1 MASAT
6 KYTNIYASYGAYY
19 GLYVEFV
26 ENSTSVANNT
36 SSITLSASL
45 SSQNRSGWSAGSN
58 STLTLYW
65 HDNRENYDRWV
76 SSISFSGVGVGE
88 TKTTSGTIDV
98 THNDDGSLS
107 GYAYVYFAKGGSSA
121 YAPASS
127 GLQTD
132 WTALTT
138 IARYPTLTNGS
149 NFTDIQN
156 PVYNISNPASL
167 YNIRVKIEAGGNTQ
181 LIIRDI
187 ASNYRGNYTL
197 ELTESERNT
206 LRALTPNSKTL
217 AVRETICAMS
227 GNTELNASYKDY
239 TMTIVNASPTFDSSY
254 LDSNST
260 TTAITGDNQQIIR
273 NQSTLE
279 IDVSN
284 ATAYKYATLSS
295 IKATING
302 TNYTAT
308 LSGGNA
314 TFNIGTLNVSTNTNA
329 VITLTDS
336 RGFTAT
342 QTLALEV
349 LNWELPT
356 AIIDLQ
362 RENNYY
368 SNTNINVDANY
379 SSLDSHNTITLKTRY
394 KKVTDS
400 SYGSYVT
407 LQDNVTSTLN
417 LDNNYQWDVQVL
429 VQDLLGQTTYN
440 LTLDRGIPIV
450 YFDRLRRSVGVNCFP
465 QLDTSIELN
474 GLPIGSGGSLPI
486 GSIIEYPTSDPTK
499 IPSGYLLCDGSEIS
513 RTEYPD
519 LFDLI
524 GTSFGAGN
532 GTSTFNLPNYKGR
545 VSVGYDSNDTDF
557 NSVGKTGGSKELQK
571 HTHTYVI
578 PGNVNPTSH
587 SYSSDFFTYAGWG
600 SSFHDSIMDSQSA
613 GTGNSGNLQPYLVVV
628 YIIKATT
635 ESTPAPQSSEIVNSY
650 TESESDAYS
659 CDYIN
664 NNYRPTILYDNPSG
678 SNGAITLS
686 DSSSNYSYLEV
697 YFFTND
703 GLQYE
708 GYQKCMMAGNNN
720 TNHSLMATWTN
731 TNGSCYFKVKNIS
744 ISGNTI
750 SNTGYAEVNLSGGAP
765 TTTASNNIYIRR
777 VIGYK

>member
-1 MASAT
+1 MPSAT

-26 ENSTSVANNT
+26 ENGTSTSGNYST
-36 SSITLSASL
+36 ISLSASL

-65 HDNRENYDRWV
+65 RDNRENYDRYV

-127 GLQTD
+127 GLTTD

-138 IARYPTLTNGS
+138 IARYPTLTSGS

-167 YNIRVKIEAGGNTQ
+167 YNVRVKLEAGGNTQ
-181 LIIRDI
+181 LIIRDLP
-187 ASNYRGNYTL
+187 SNYRGTYTL

-206 LRALTPNSKTL
+206 LRALSPNSKTL
-217 AVRETICAMS
+217 AVVETVCAMS
-227 GNTELNASYKDY
+227 GNTELNASYKSY
-239 TMTIVNASPTFDSSY
+239 TMTIVDAYPTFNASY

-260 TTAITGDNQQIIR
+260 TTAITSDDQKIIR
-273 NQSTLE
+273 NQSTLQ
-279 IDVSN
+279 VNVTN

-302 TNYTAT
+302 TEYTTT

-329 VITLTDS
+329 VVTLTDS

-342 QTLALEV
+342 QTLELEI

-356 AIIDLQ
+356 AIINLQ

-450 YFDRLRRSVGVNCFP
+450 YFDRLKRSVGVNCFP
-465 QLDTSIELN
+465 TNNTSIELN
-474 GLPIGSGGSLPI
+474 GHPLGGI
-486 GSIIEYPTSDPTK
+486 ITGSIQMYAGSTA
-499 IPSGYLLCDGSEIS
+499 PSGWLICDGSAVS
-513 RTEYPD
+513 RDDYAN
-519 LFDLI
+519 LFSVI
-524 GTSFGAGN
+524 GTTYGSGDGS
-532 GTSTFNLPNYKGR
+532 TTFNLPNLKGR
-545 VSVGYDSNDTDF
+545 VAVGYDSSDTSF
-557 NSVGKTGGSKELQK
+557 NSIGKTGGSKELQSHD
-571 HTHTYVI
+571 HTGLSWYGSTAFSLD
-578 PGNVNPTSH
+578 T
-587 SYSSDFFTYAGWG
+587 G
-600 SSFHDSIMDSQSA
+600 SSGFIPQGQWGGGSSNSHFKTGTT
-613 GTGNSGNLQPYLVVV
+613 GTGTSGNLQPYIVIN
-628 YIIKATT
+628 YIIA
-635 ESTPAPQSSEIVNSY
+635 
-650 TESESDAYS
+650 
-659 CDYIN
+659 C
-664 NNYRPTILYDNPSG
+664 
-678 SNGAITLS
+678 
-686 DSSSNYSYLEV
+686 
-697 YFFTND
+697 
-703 GLQYE
+703 
-708 GYQKCMMAGNNN
+708 
-720 TNHSLMATWTN
+720 
-731 TNGSCYFKVKNIS
+731 
-744 ISGNTI
+744 
-750 SNTGYAEVNLSGGAP
+750 
-765 TTTASNNIYIRR
+765 
-777 VIGYK
+777 

>member
-1 MASAT
+1 MPSAT

-36 SSITLSASL
+36 SSITLSASI
-45 SSQNRSGWSAGSN
+45 SSQNRSGWSGGSN

-65 HDNRENYDRWV
+65 HDNRENYDRYV
-76 SSISFSGVGVGE
+76 SSISFTGVGVGE

-98 THNDDGSLS
+98 THNDDGTLS
-107 GYAYVYFAKGGSSA
+107 GYAYVYFAKGGTSA

-127 GLQTD
+127 GLTTD

-138 IARYPTLTNGS
+138 IARASQPSCITYPNTTSDVGNIGGTFTIHMNRKSTSFTHTVRYSWYNKSGTIATNVTDNCQWTIPNDFAEDIPNEKKSWGTIFADTYNGS
-149 NFTDIQN
+149 T
-156 PVYNISNPASL
+156 
-167 YNIRVKIEAGGNTQ
+167 
-181 LIIRDI
+181 LIGTKSVVFWCNVAD
-187 ASNYRGNYTL
+187 AN
-197 ELTESERNT
+197 
-206 LRALTPNSKTL
+206 
-217 AVRETICAMS
+217 
-227 GNTELNASYKDY
+227 
-239 TMTIVNASPTFDSSY
+239 PTFDASY
-254 LDSNST
+254 LDTNST

-295 IKATING
+295 IKATINA
-302 TNYTAT
+302 TEYTAT

-329 VITLTDS
+329 VLTLTDS

-379 SSLDSHNTITLKTRY
+379 SSLDNHNTITLKTRY

-450 YFDRLRRSVGVNCFP
+450 YFDRLKRSVGVNCFP
-465 QLDTSIELN
+465 ELDASIELN
-474 GLPIGSGGSLPI
+474 GEPIGGSGI
-486 GSIIEYPTSDPTK
+486 PT
-499 IPSGYLLCDGSEIS
+499 DGVI
-513 RTEYPD
+513 
-519 LFDLI
+519 
-524 GTSFGAGN
+524 
-532 GTSTFNLPNYKGR
+532 
-545 VSVGYDSNDTDF
+545 GYDSDDTIPNGFEEVNVDF
-557 NSVGKTGGSKELQK
+557 LNYSTEEKVIGTWINGKPLYRKVLIS
-571 HTHTYVI
+571 
-578 PGNVNPTSH
+578 TS
-587 SYSSDFFTYAGWG
+587 
-600 SSFHDSIMDSQSA
+600 
-613 GTGNSGNLQPYLVVV
+613 GNSGQ
-628 YIIKATT
+628 K
-635 ESTPAPQSSEIVNSY
+635 
-650 TESESDAYS
+650 
-659 CDYIN
+659 YIN
-664 NNYRPTILYDNPSG
+664 HGITDIGKVVNIYASMTSNNYNYFMNNSSPYPFSVQEISTTAVIMNIDG
-678 SNGAITLS
+678 AFSNWTLS
-686 DSSSNYSYLEV
+686 IVMEYTKLHD
-697 YFFTND
+697 
-703 GLQYE
+703 
-708 GYQKCMMAGNNN
+708 
-720 TNHSLMATWTN
+720 
-731 TNGSCYFKVKNIS
+731 
-744 ISGNTI
+744 
-750 SNTGYAEVNLSGGAP
+750 
-765 TTTASNNIYIRR
+765 
-777 VIGYK
+777 